1 MTRRRIF
8 QGSAVVLYLV
18 LLVFFRYRA
27 LHKARPHTEE
37 TFHQAP
43 TGGRRSLTVAF
54 IPVTCHLTCPVTDYA
69 SKTSTT
75 GTRFDAMRF
84 GEFPSIV
91 EALKTKKLL
100 AGFVTVPLAM
110 KMREQGA
117 PIRICCLG
125 HRDGSQLTIRKE
137 DPAKDLRDMRGK
149 TIAIPSPFSNENF
162 FVNKMMRDQGMA
174 PDEIKFVVLP
184 PPACE
189 HPVAIVVEVVGPDEI
204 KFVVLPPPDM
214 PAALSAKAID
224 GFIVAEPYCGKAE
237 MEGYGRVLY
246 YAKDIWP
253 NYISCCL
260 VVHTD
265 LIAEQPE
272 VVRDLVR
279 GIIASGEWA
288 TKNRN
293 DAAKLV
299 SPYFGQS
306 EKLMR
311 YVLTQPP
318 DRVTFINLNPTDAEL
333 QKIMDMGLSL
343 GQFKKATP
351 IDQII
356 DRRFIAADIP
366 PATIDLTRM
375 SEIIDESGKSRTGK

>member
-1 MTRRRIF
+1 MFRSKTLPAI
-8 QGSAVVLYLV
+8 AVLLGLV
-18 LLVFFRYRA
+18 LLSVLRYRS

-37 TFHQAP
+37 TYHHAP
-43 TGGRRSLTVAF
+43 TTGRQTLTVAF
-54 IPVTCHLTCPVTDYA
+54 LPVTCHLTCPVTDYA

-75 GTRFDAMRF
+75 GTEFDAMRF
-84 GEFPSIV
+84 GEFPSII

-100 AGFVTVPLAM
+100 AGFITVPLAM

-125 HRDGSQLTIRKE
+125 HRDGSQLTIRRE
-137 DPAKDLRDMRGK
+137 DPAKSLRDLRGK

-162 FVNKMMRDQGMA
+162 FMRKLMRDQG
-174 PDEIKFVVLP
+174 IS
-184 PPACE
+184 
-189 HPVAIVVEVVGPDEI
+189 PDEI

-237 MEGYGRVLY
+237 MDGYGRVLY

-260 VVHTD
+260 VVHED
-265 LIAEQPE
+265 LIRNKPDI
-272 VVRDLVR
+272 VRDLVR

-288 TKNRN
+288 QKHRS
-293 DAAKLV
+293 DAARLV
-299 SPYFGQS
+299 SPYFGQN
-306 EKLMR
+306 EKLLN
-311 YVLTQPP
+311 YVLTQPA
-318 DRVTFINLNPTDAEL
+318 DRVTFVHLNPTDAEI

-343 GQFKKATP
+343 DLLKKRTP
-351 IDQII
+351 LSELL
-356 DRRFIAADIP
+356 DRSFISDDIA
-366 PATIDLTRM
+366 PATIDLSRM
-375 SEIIDESGKSRTGK
+375 QEIIHPARQP

>member
-1 MTRRRIF
+1 MTRRRAF
-8 QGSAVVLYLV
+8 QGGLVVLYLV

-37 TFHQAP
+37 VFHQAP
-43 TGGRRSLTVAF
+43 TTGRQKLTVAF

-75 GTRFDAMRF
+75 GTEFDAMRF

-100 AGFVTVPLAM
+100 AGFLTVPLAM

-125 HRDGSQLTIRKE
+125 HRDGSQLTIRIE
-137 DPAKDLRDMRGK
+137 DPAKSLRDMRGK

-162 FVNKMMRDQGMA
+162 LMNRMMREQG
-174 PDEIKFVVLP
+174 VR
-184 PPACE
+184 
-189 HPVAIVVEVVGPDEI
+189 PDEI

-224 GFIVAEPYCGKAE
+224 GFIVAEPFCGKAE

-246 YAKDIWP
+246 YAKDVWP

-265 LIAEQPE
+265 LIKESPE
-272 VVRDLVR
+272 IVRDLVR

-288 TKNRN
+288 QKNRN
-293 DAAKLV
+293 GAAHLV
-299 SPYFGQS
+299 APYFGQN
-306 EKLMR
+306 EKLMN
-311 YVLTQPP
+311 YVLTQPI
-318 DRVTFINLNPTDAEL
+318 DRVTFVNLNPTDVEL
-333 QKIMDMGLSL
+333 QKIIDMGTSL
-343 GQFKKATP
+343 GFFKGAIP
-351 IDQII
+351 LDQLI
-356 DRRFIAADIP
+356 DRQFIANDIP

-375 SEIIDESGKSRTGK
+375 GEIIDASGKSR

>member
-1 MTRRRIF
+1 MSGRRAF
-8 QGSAVVLYLV
+8 QASAVVLYLV

-27 LHKARPHTEE
+27 LHRARPHTEE
-37 TFHQAP
+37 VYHQAP
-43 TGGRRSLTVAF
+43 TQGRQTLTVAF

-75 GTRFDAMRF
+75 GTQFDAMRF

-137 DPAKDLRDMRGK
+137 DPAKSLRDMRGK

-162 FVNKMMRDQGMA
+162 FVNKLMRDQGVE
-174 PDEIKFVVLP
+174 PDEI
-184 PPACE
+184 E
-189 HPVAIVVEVVGPDEI
+189 
-204 KFVVLPPPDM
+204 FVVLPPPDM

-224 GFIVAEPYCGKAE
+224 GFIVAEPYPGKAE
-237 MEGYGRVLY
+237 MDGYGRVLY
-246 YAKDIWP
+246 YAKDVWP

-260 VVHTD
+260 VVHED
-265 LIAEQPE
+265 LIHDKPE

-279 GIIASGEWA
+279 GIVASGAWA

-293 DAAKLV
+293 DAATLV
-299 SPYFGQS
+299 SPYFGQNVA
-306 EKLMR
+306 LMR

-318 DRVTFINLNPTDAEL
+318 DRVSFINLRPNDVEI
-333 QKIMDMGLSL
+333 QKIIDMGTSL
-343 GQFKKATP
+343 GFFKKRIP
-351 IDQII
+351 LDELL
-356 DRRFIAADIP
+356 DRSFIPDSIE

-375 SEIIDESGKSRTGK
+375 AEIIKAPSGP

>member
-1 MTRRRIF
+1 MKPRRIV

-27 LHKARPHTEE
+27 LHKPRPHTEE
-37 TFHQAP
+37 DYHVAP
-43 TGGRRSLTVAF
+43 VGGRQTLTVAF

-162 FVNKMMRDQGMA
+162 LVNKLMRDQG
-174 PDEIKFVVLP
+174 
-184 PPACE
+184 
-189 HPVAIVVEVVGPDEI
+189 VGPDEI

-214 PAALSAKAID
+214 PAALSARAID
-224 GFIVAEPYCGKAE
+224 GFVVAEPFCGKAE

-246 YAKDIWP
+246 YAKDVWP

-265 LIAEQPE
+265 LIAENPE

-288 TKNRN
+288 TKNRD

-318 DRVTFINLNPTDAEL
+318 DRVTFVNLNPTDLEL
-333 QKIMDMGLSL
+333 QRIMDMGLSL

-366 PATIDLTRM
+366 AATIDLTRM
-375 SEIIDESGKSRTGK
+375 SEIIDPTGTSRTGQ

>member
-1 MTRRRIF
+1 MTTRRTF
-8 QGSAVVLYLV
+8 QGAAVVLYLV

-27 LHKARPHTEE
+27 IHKPRPHTEE
-37 TFHQAP
+37 DYHQAP
-43 TGGRRSLTVAF
+43 TTGRQQLTVAF

-75 GTRFDAMRF
+75 GTQFDAMRF

-125 HRDGSQLTIRKE
+125 HRDGSQLTIRVE
-137 DPAKDLRDMRGK
+137 DPAKSMKDLRGK

-162 FVNKMMRDQGMA
+162 LVNKLMRDQGIR

-184 PPACE
+184 PA
-189 HPVAIVVEVVGPDEI
+189 
-204 KFVVLPPPDM
+204 DM

-224 GFIVAEPYCGKAE
+224 GFVVAEPYCGKAE

-246 YAKDIWP
+246 YAKDVWP
-253 NYISCCL
+253 QYISCCL

-265 LIAEQPE
+265 LIRENPD

-279 GIIASGEWA
+279 GIVASGEWVQN
-288 TKNRN
+288 NRAG
-293 DAAKLV
+293 AAHLV
-299 SPYFGQS
+299 SPYFGQN
-306 EKLMR
+306 EKLMK
-311 YVLTQPP
+311 YVLTQPA
-318 DRVTFINLNPTDAEL
+318 DRVSFVNLNPTDLEL
-333 QKIMDMGLSL
+333 QRILDMGISL
-343 GQFKKATP
+343 GFLKARTP
-351 IDQII
+351 IDQLL
-356 DRRFIAADIP
+356 DRSFFPESIEAAN
-366 PATIDLTRM
+366 IDLSRM
-375 SEIIDESGKSRTGK
+375 PEIIHSSTQPQ

>member
-1 MTRRRIF
+1 MPRRGALQIA
-8 QGSAVVLYLV
+8 AVVVYVV

-27 LHKARPHTEE
+27 LHKPRPHTEE
-37 TFHQAP
+37 VYHQAP
-43 TGGRRSLTVAF
+43 TQGRQTLTVAF

-75 GTRFDAMRF
+75 GTEFDAMRF

-91 EALKTKKLL
+91 ESLKTKKLL

-117 PIRICCLG
+117 PIKIACLG

-137 DPAKDLRDMRGK
+137 DPAKSLRDMIGK

-162 FVNKMMRDQGMA
+162 FVNKMMRDQGID
-174 PDEIKFVVLP
+174 P
-184 PPACE
+184 
-189 HPVAIVVEVVGPDEI
+189 GEI

-237 MEGYGRVLY
+237 MDGYGRVLY
-246 YAKDIWP
+246 YAKDVWP

-260 VVHTD
+260 VVHED
-265 LIAEQPE
+265 LIHDRPE

-279 GIIASGEWA
+279 GIVASGAWA

-299 SPYFGQS
+299 SPYFGQN
-306 EKLMR
+306 ETLMR

-318 DRVTFINLNPTDAEL
+318 DRVTFINLKPTDVEI
-333 QKIMDMGLSL
+333 QKIMDMGISL
-343 GQFKKATP
+343 GFLKQRTP
-351 IDQII
+351 LSELL
-356 DRRFIAADIP
+356 DRSFIPDSIEPAA
-366 PATIDLTRM
+366 IDLNRM
-375 SEIIDESGKSRTGK
+375 AEIIKLGEKR

>member
-1 MTRRRIF
+1 MSRRGAW
-8 QGSAVVLYLV
+8 QVAAVVGYV
-18 LLVFFRYRA
+18 GLLVFFRYRA

-43 TGGRRSLTVAF
+43 TQGRQTLTVAF

-75 GTRFDAMRF
+75 GTEFDAMRF

-100 AGFVTVPLAM
+100 AGFLTVPLAM

-137 DPAKDLRDMRGK
+137 DPAKSLRDMRGK

-162 FVNKMMRDQGMA
+162 FMNKMMRDQGIK

-184 PPACE
+184 PA
-189 HPVAIVVEVVGPDEI
+189 
-204 KFVVLPPPDM
+204 DM

-237 MEGYGRVLY
+237 MDGYGRVLY
-246 YAKDIWP
+246 YAKDVWP

-260 VVHTD
+260 VVHED
-265 LIAEQPE
+265 LIREKPE

-279 GIIASGEWA
+279 GIVASGEWVQ
-288 TKNRN
+288 KNRVG
-293 DAAKLV
+293 AAHLV
-299 SPYFGQS
+299 APYFGQN
-306 EKLMR
+306 EKLMN
-311 YVLTQPP
+311 YVLTQPM
-318 DRVTFINLNPTDAEL
+318 DRVSFINLKPTDVEIM
-333 QKIMDMGLSL
+333 KIMDMGISL
-343 GQFKKATP
+343 GFLKTRTP
-351 IDQII
+351 PSELL
-356 DRRFIAADIP
+356 DRSFIGDDIE
-366 PATIDLTRM
+366 PATIDLSRM
-375 SEIIDESGKSRTGK
+375 AEFAPAAP

>member
-1 MTRRRIF
+1 MTRRRAF
-8 QGSAVVLYLV
+8 QGAAVVLYLV

-37 TFHQAP
+37 VYHQAP
-43 TGGRRSLTVAF
+43 TTGRQRLTVAF
-54 IPVTCHLTCPVTDYA
+54 IAVTCHLTCPVTDYA

-75 GTRFDAMRF
+75 GTEFDAMRF

-125 HRDGSQLTIRKE
+125 HRDGSQLTIRIE
-137 DPAKDLRDMRGK
+137 DKAKSMRDMRGK

-162 FVNKMMRDQGMA
+162 LMNKLMRDQGVA
-174 PDEIKFVVLP
+174 PE
-184 PPACE
+184 
-189 HPVAIVVEVVGPDEI
+189 EI

-246 YAKDIWP
+246 YAKDVWP
-253 NYISCCL
+253 DYISCCL

-265 LIAEQPE
+265 LIKEQPE
-272 VVRDLVR
+272 IVRDLVR

-288 TKNRN
+288 QKNRSG
-293 DAAKLV
+293 AARLV
-299 SPYFGQS
+299 APYFGQN
-306 EKLMR
+306 EKLMN

-318 DRVTFINLNPTDAEL
+318 DRVSFIKLNPTDLEL
-333 QKIMDMGLSL
+333 QKIQDMGLSL
-343 GQFKKATP
+343 GFFKVKVP
-351 IDQII
+351 IGEIL
-356 DRRFIAADIP
+356 DRQFIASDIE

-375 SEIIDESGKSRTGK
+375 AEIIDTTTGKSR

>member
-1 MTRRRIF
+1 MRSKRWL
-8 QGSAVVLYLV
+8 QVAAVVVYLV
-18 LLVFFRYRA
+18 VLVALRYRA

-37 TFHQAP
+37 DFHKAATQGRQA
-43 TGGRRSLTVAF
+43 LTVAF

-75 GTRFDAMRF
+75 GTEFDAMRF
-84 GEFPSIV
+84 GEFPSII

-100 AGFVTVPLAM
+100 AGFLTVPIAM

-137 DPAKDLRDMRGK
+137 DPAKSLRDMRGK

-162 FVNKMMRDQGMA
+162 FVNKMMRDQG
-174 PDEIKFVVLP
+174 IK
-184 PPACE
+184 
-189 HPVAIVVEVVGPDEI
+189 PDEI

-224 GFIVAEPYCGKAE
+224 GFIVAEPFCGKAE
-237 MEGYGRVLY
+237 MDGYGRVLY
-246 YAKDIWP
+246 YAKDVWP

-260 VVHTD
+260 VVHED
-265 LIAEQPE
+265 LIRDKPE

-279 GIIASGEWA
+279 GIVASGAWA
-288 TKNRN
+288 QKNRG
-293 DAAKLV
+293 DAARLV
-299 SPYFGQS
+299 SPYFGQN
-306 EKLMR
+306 EKLMN

-318 DRVTFINLNPTDAEL
+318 DRVSFVNLNPTDVEM
-333 QKIMDMGLSL
+333 QKIMDMGISL
-343 GQFKKATP
+343 GFLKVKTP
-351 IDQII
+351 MSELL
-356 DRRFIAADIP
+356 DRSYIP
-366 PATIDLTRM
+366 ESIEPATIDL
-375 SEIIDESGKSRTGK
+375 SRLKEFAPATP

>member
-1 MTRRRIF
+1 MSRRRVF
-8 QGSAVVLYLV
+8 QVAAVLAYAALLIVL
-18 LLVFFRYRA
+18 RYRA
-27 LHKARPHTEE
+27 LHKPRPHTEE
-37 TFHQAP
+37 TFHQGP
-43 TGGRRSLTVAF
+43 KGGRQTLTVAF
-54 IPVTCHLTCPVTDYA
+54 IPVTCHLTCPVTDFA

-75 GTRFDAMRF
+75 GTEFDAMRF

-100 AGFVTVPLAM
+100 AGFLTVPLAM

-137 DPAKDLRDMRGK
+137 DPARSLRDMRGK

-162 FVNKMMRDQGMA
+162 LVNKLMRDQGIA
-174 PDEIKFVVLP
+174 P
-184 PPACE
+184 
-189 HPVAIVVEVVGPDEI
+189 GEI

-224 GFIVAEPYCGKAE
+224 GFIVAEPFCGKAE
-237 MEGYGRVLY
+237 MDGYGRVLY
-246 YAKDIWP
+246 YAKDVWP

-260 VVHTD
+260 VVHED
-265 LIAEQPE
+265 LIRDKPD

-279 GIIASGEWA
+279 GIVASGEWVQ
-288 TKNRN
+288 KNRS

-299 SPYFGQS
+299 TPYFGQN
-306 EKLMR
+306 EKLMN

-318 DRVTFINLNPTDAEL
+318 DRVTFVNLNPTDVEM
-333 QKIMDMGLSL
+333 QRIMDMGISL
-343 GQFKKATP
+343 GFLKIRTP
-351 IDQII
+351 MNELL
-356 DRRFIAADIP
+356 DRSFIPDSIA

-375 SEIIDESGKSRTGK
+375 GEIINSGGAKP